1 MLRSPHTNLFFSLSL
16 SLFLSI
22 HLLFQRPLSS
32 LASLGES
39 TLARLTKH
47 MQPKNGPDCR
57 EKNAIYFLQASLD
70 DDICACW
77 LYLNTTHLLSPN
89 RGSGE
94 RCTRTPWSGL
104 RKPVNF
110 FFLFFFFLSTL
121 PHSCFLSLQSSYHIS
136 LLPQLLWFIYFAF
149 RPKGHRLALCEWERK
164 RNRAAPLNLGI
175 DWSQMRTDAE

>member
-110 FFLFFFFLSTL
+110 FFLFFLFPLHPSSFLFSFITIIISYIFITTVTL
-121 PHSCFLSLQSSYHIS
+121 IHLLCFQ
-136 LLPQLLWFIYFAF
+136 
-149 RPKGHRLALCEWERK
+149 
-164 RNRAAPLNLGI
+164 
-175 DWSQMRTDAE
+175 T